1 MWCKWLGRLK
11 TNSSSEPVGGDKEH
25 QLFLSCAWRVSLVGR
40 ADPSHRQK
48 SDTPFIAAWPCA
60 HREKQEGALSV
71 FTSNANSNILNNAD
85 RIWEGNRG
93 KKSLGPNRVDMG
105 IRKKT
110 NKNPPVMSHEFIIQ
124 NHADIVSCVAMV
136 FLLGLMFEV
145 SPVHILEGFLIAKSC
160 GNADPGAAERLS
172 GNRDAEL
179 SQSTPSEPDMAVCS
193 FLHTTSSHERKFFF
207 LCAQCPVRSFFSS
220 LGPPHSGSPL

>member
-1 MWCKWLGRLK
+1 M
-11 TNSSSEPVGGDKEH
+11 
-25 QLFLSCAWRVSLVGR
+25 
-40 ADPSHRQK
+40 
-48 SDTPFIAAWPCA
+48 
-60 HREKQEGALSV
+60 SV
-71 FTSNANSNILNNAD
+71 FTPNANDNILKNAD

-145 SPVHILEGFLIAKSC
+145 SPVHILEGFLIAK
-160 GNADPGAAERLS
+160 
-172 GNRDAEL
+172 
-179 SQSTPSEPDMAVCS
+179 
-193 FLHTTSSHERKFFF
+193 
-207 LCAQCPVRSFFSS
+207 
-220 LGPPHSGSPL
+220 